1 MGLDIRIPLGFVFVI
16 LGAILAGYG
25 LFTRHSD
32 IYAMSGG
39 MNINLI
45 WGAVMLLFGAVML
58 LLSRR
63 KPA

>member
-1 MGLDIRIPLGFVFVI
+1 MGLDIRIPLGFVFAI
-16 LGAILAGYG
+16 LGVILAGYG
-25 LFTRHSD
+25 LFTRHSA

-45 WGAVMLLFGAVML
+45 WGLVMLLFGVIML